1 MAEKLLSIIIIFGV
15 GYFAA
20 SIALKFKIPLARLI
34 GPIIAI
40 GTLKVLGVNIIA
52 PEYLKA
58 AVSIVLGCFFGMF
71 FNKEVVN
78 RMKML
83 ILPCLF
89 LVIANIIVTLFNG
102 YVLTTNPLVDKATAL
117 FSVVPGGISEIAIIA
132 LSYQTDLVQVTTF
145 HMARLLAVVLVVPP
159 IITKIFGNGN
169 SHEETGQAV
178 ANSTEVLLGETNEEK
193 HWLLYIFIGFIGSI
207 IFYIL
212 KVPSNFIIG
221 SLVAV
226 IIFNIIKKDTLHI
239 APLPKKLNDLAQMIM
254 GGIIGLSFTQDSL
267 TEIGQ
272 LFFPILGITSLIIGG
287 SVLIAWL
294 ISKIYKIDFL
304 TSLMASIPGGL
315 LPMIIMAEELK
326 ADVVVVSTL
335 QIVRLLTAV
344 LIIPMVYSFLI

>member
-1 MAEKLLSIIIIFGV
+1 MAEEILSIITILIV

-20 SIALKFKIPLARLI
+20 SIALKIKMPLARLI
-34 GPIIAI
+34 GPIIAM
-40 GTLKVLGVNIIA
+40 GTLKILGVNIIA
-52 PEYLKA
+52 PGYLKA
-58 AVSIVLGCFFGMF
+58 GVSIVLGCFFGMF
-71 FNKEVVN
+71 FNKEVDN
-78 RMKML
+78 RMKTL

-89 LVIANIIVTLFNG
+89 LIIANIIVTLLNG
-102 YVLTTNPLVDKATAL
+102 YVLTNNPLVDKATAL
-117 FSVVPGGISEIAIIA
+117 FSVVPGGISEMAIIA
-132 LSYQTDLVQVTTF
+132 LSYQTDMVQVTTF

-159 IITKIFGNGN
+159 IITKIFANRN
-169 SHEETGQAV
+169 SHEETSQAV
-178 ANSTEVLLGETNEEK
+178 ANNTEALLEETTEEK
-193 HWLLYIFIGFIGSI
+193 PWFIYILIGFIGSI

-212 KVPSNFIIG
+212 NVPSNFIIG

-226 IIFNIIKKDTLHI
+226 IIFNITKKDTLLI
-239 APLPKKLNDLAQMIM
+239 APPPRKLNDLAQMIM

-267 TEIGQ
+267 VEIGQ
-272 LFFPILGITSLIIGG
+272 LFFPIFGITSLIIGG

-315 LPMIIMAEELK
+315 LPMIVMAEELK

-344 LIIPMVYSFLI
+344 LIIPMVYSFLL